1 MKTIP
6 TLTGGVLVVFASTTL
21 ASASDPD
28 PADGHPRP
36 TYSGYSDAR
45 IDAMSKAVRK
55 SRPRMHRGGWEW
67 DRLLSRYVDGGRK
80 EKGALKILHAYFMSI
95 LDRYEDAKTAGKG
108 DAFNL
113 FPGHGAWGSG
123 GRMRIYGELVR
134 QNMLSPEQRATFKK
148 IVNQGLEL
156 GFAYSNIER
165 GANNRPYGMNGGP
178 AIAVKMFPDMP
189 NAENHRCWL
198 DVLWRELIEYG
209 DTTETNYYPYG
220 PLYLHGLLDMAEGM
234 GKLETERD
242 FLYTHARRYLDY
254 VHGGGVRGNPNSV
267 AAVIRNRTRTYADPW
282 NAEYYAGAE
291 QVNDGHVWYRLAR
304 HFRDPE
310 FLWASEQVCLGGR
323 PPKGH
328 KVPSEYLEAYNR
340 RYACFVERGI
350 KPRVP
355 SGRSKIGYYSPLK
368 HKVPERLYLCP
379 GRESGKPFVSYYI
392 YDRNNNYM
400 HYNDDIM
407 GHLYEYAVDGVKY
420 LHSSGKYNMMH
431 NGPTSYDAMWVQ
443 HPAVD
448 FARGKACDIPYGTWN
463 TASMPLPGTLNS
475 RTAPDSPNWFR
486 DEEIGLYR
494 RTDDP
499 EWGYAYGNMDGYWY
513 LNNKFHLK
521 SIEFNL
527 VDPVVELR
535 NLRLSG
541 PKGDL
546 AIVSWDGGSSET
558 IPRGL
563 RIIATPKEGNAKP
576 VVWSGGD
583 AMNEVVSL
591 LDREPNADGTPAPVL
606 RIRCQEGFDYSVSLT
621 GIDLRFDAQDEYT
634 RVLLDNNGRITAGA
648 FSGSR
653 GRPAGFTLNGLSNY
667 LTHDLR
673 GGILVRESLRA
684 ENHGDDSFGQL
695 AMRNFGGPRSR
706 WTRQTVLT
714 EEGWL
719 IVRDVFAPGQHV
731 DGYQAGPCWQLAA
744 DSDQARGYPADRN
757 WFDAPARD
765 YAWWQTAK
773 RNVMLWI
780 HPGEGLAFGAARMSE
795 SQDIRGKGVN
805 EFMDCCYARAILE
818 AGRPQV
824 FLSVLVPHD
833 VEEDAEEVIRRI
845 KTRVDDAGSC
855 TAEIGGTKVIIN
867 ANGKWSVKR

>member
-1 MKTIP
+1 MKGI
-6 TLTGGVLVVFASTTL
+6 LALAGGVLIVFASTTSV
-21 ASASDPD
+21 SADEQD
-28 PADGHPRP
+28 LADGHPRP
-36 TYSGYSDAR
+36 SYAGYSDAE
-45 IDAMSKAVRK
+45 IGALAKAVRK
-55 SRPRMHRGGWEW
+55 SRPQMHRGGWEW

-80 EKGALKILHAYFMSI
+80 EKNALGILHAYFLSI
-95 LDRYEDAKTAGKG
+95 LDRYEEAETAGDG

-123 GRMRIYGELVR
+123 GRMRIYEELVR
-134 QNMLSPEQRATFKK
+134 RNMLSRKQQSTFKN
-148 IVNQGLEL
+148 IVNQSLKL
-156 GFAYSNIER
+156 SFDYANIER
-165 GANNRPYGMNGGP
+165 GVNNRPYGMNGGP
-178 AIAVKMFPDMP
+178 AIAVRIFPDMP
-189 NAENHRCWL
+189 NAAKHRRWL
-198 DVLWRELIEYG
+198 NVLWRELTEYG

-234 GKLETERD
+234 GKFETQRD
-242 FLYTHARRYLDY
+242 FLYAHARRYLDY
-254 VHGGGVRGNPNSV
+254 VHGGGVRGNPNSG
-267 AAVIRNRTRTYADPW
+267 AGVIRDRTQTYADPW

-291 QVNDGHVWYRLAR
+291 KVNDGHVWYRLAR
-304 HFRDPE
+304 HFKDPE

-323 PPKGH
+323 PPQGH
-328 KVPSEYLEAYNR
+328 RIPSEYLKAYNR
-340 RYACFVERGI
+340 RYAWFVQRGI
-350 KPRVP
+350 EPKVP
-355 SGRSKIGYYSPLK
+355 PSRSKIGYYSPLK
-368 HKVPERLYLCP
+368 YKVPERLYLCP

-431 NGPTSYDAMWVQ
+431 NGPTSYDALWVQ

-448 FARGKACDIPYGTWN
+448 FARGKAFDIPYGTWN

-475 RTAPDSPNWFR
+475 RTAADSKNWFR

-499 EWGYAYGNMDGYWY
+499 QSGYAYGNMDGYWY

-521 SIEFNL
+521 SIEFTL
-527 VDPVVELR
+527 VDPVVELQ

-546 AIVSWDGGSSET
+546 PINSSDKMAKS
-558 IPRGL
+558 L
-563 RIIATPKEGNAKP
+563 KIIATPKDGDGKP
-576 VVWSGGD
+576 IVWTGGD
-583 AMNEVVSL
+583 EFNEVVSL
-591 LDREPNADGTPAPVL
+591 VDGKPNTDGKPAPAL
-606 RIRCQEGFDYSVSLT
+606 GIRCQEGFNYSVSLA
-621 GIDLRFDAQDEYT
+621 GIDLRFDAQNEYT
-634 RVLLDNNGRITAGA
+634 RVLLDHNGRITAGA

-653 GRPAGFTLNGLSNY
+653 GRPAGFTLNGLSDY
-667 LTHDLR
+667 LTHDSR

-684 ENHGDDSFGQL
+684 ENRGDDSFGQFT
-695 AMRNFGGPRSR
+695 MRNFGGPRSR

-719 IVRDVFAPGQHV
+719 IVRDVFAPGKHV
-731 DGYQAGPCWQLAA
+731 NGYQAGPCWQLAA
-744 DSDQARGYPADRN
+744 VSGEAKEHPKDRN

-773 RNVMLWI
+773 RRVMLYI
-780 HPGEGLAFGAARMSE
+780 HPGEGLTYGAARMSE

-805 EFMDCCYARAILE
+805 DLMDCSYGRAILQ

-824 FLSVLVPHD
+824 FLSVLVPHN
-833 VEEDAEEVIRRI
+833 AEEETEKVVQRI
-845 KTRVDDAGSC
+845 KTRVDDAGNC
-855 TAEIGGTKVIIN
+855 TAGIGNMKVTIN
-867 ANGKWSVKR
+867 ADGQWSVKR